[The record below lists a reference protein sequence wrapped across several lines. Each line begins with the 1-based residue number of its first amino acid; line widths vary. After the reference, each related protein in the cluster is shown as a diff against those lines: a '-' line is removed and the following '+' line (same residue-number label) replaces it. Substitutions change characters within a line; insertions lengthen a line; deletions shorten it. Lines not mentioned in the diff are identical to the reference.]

1 MATSDDSRLA
11 ELARKGDINAF
22 GELYKRYS
30 PRVYNL
36 VYRMLGNAEEA
47 EDVRQDV
54 FLKAFK
60 SLKGFRGQS
69 SFTTWI
75 YRIATNQCLDVMRR
89 RKTSVSTEA
98 LQENQGWEVADS
110 ARDHNPEESL
120 LLGVTIQAVE
130 KALMDTPEH
139 YRALIVLRHIEN
151 LSYEEIAAVLA
162 CSQNSLNVRLHRARE
177 CFKKA
182 LLPYLTLDDS
192 EASNELQQIQK
203 KNIAFL

>member
-22 GELYKRYS
+22 GELYERYS

-36 VYRMLGNAEEA
+36 VFRMLGNSDEA
-47 EDVRQDV
+47 EDVRQEV

-69 SFTTWI
+69 TFTTWI
-75 YRIATNQCLDVMRR
+75 YRIATNQCLDAMRR
-89 RKTSVSTEA
+89 KKSSLSTEEM
-98 LQENQGWEVADS
+98 QESNGWEIADL

-120 LLGVTIQAVE
+120 LLGVTVQAVE
-130 KALMDTPEH
+130 KALLDTPDH

-151 LSYEEIAAVLA
+151 LSYEEIAAVLG

-182 LLPYLTLDDS
+182 LLPYLSLEDT
-192 EASNELQQIQK
+192 EASNELQQSKK